1 MCFLERYVEGYI
13 DQGPGQVTSYPGS
26 YTALA
31 HSHLPATQPTGTP
44 KEAGASAPP
53 PVQESPSLVITP
65 DILRAAV
72 RSNIGPRVGKRV
84 TIDPDDGTAH
94 EVNKRYLWLDLPE
107 QYANQVKSVS
117 YTLKHWSFHH
127 PYTTTKK
134 ESPIFLVWWT
144 GYNCVDE
151 ATVTATLIDPS
162 VNHERPVTA
171 DFNYCSLDNTERP
184 QE

>member
-1 MCFLERYVEGYI
+1 
-13 DQGPGQVTSYPGS
+13 
-26 YTALA
+26 
-31 HSHLPATQPTGTP
+31 
-44 KEAGASAPP
+44 
-53 PVQESPSLVITP
+53 
-65 DILRAAV
+65 
-72 RSNIGPRVGKRV
+72 
-84 TIDPDDGTAH
+84 
-94 EVNKRYLWLDLPE
+94 VNKRYLWLDLPE

-134 ESPIFLVWWT
+134 ESSIFLVWWT